1 MYCIQR
7 LSLCDERDRRLVLD
21 DQRVATIGTGMSAT
35 FRLHM
40 SFGLPQICVK
50 AWMEGESC
58 IARNVT
64 GDPELVLLNGQPL
77 FDFVQLEDGDSLQ
90 IGSDQF
96 LVLLV
101 RDEQTV
107 PAPPQPMPLPAERR
121 SQTSLSAETDRAFR
135 TVALNRTVS
144 RHEPRDPKWSLED
157 FLGRLR
163 SLSSVIQFVNFR
175 HAGIDV
181 PRRREMRNDLFEKM
195 PAEVTEIYSLHTI
208 TDAALGTHLDVC
220 RDLIGR
226 DACVW
231 AVPMSDAQTSL
242 SESKLYY
249 AWLARPSV
257 LEMTLRQSPRDFCLS
272 LLKPFRAFILPECKG
287 LKTWCVLSNPSMKPE
302 ELINGR

>member
-21 DQRVATIGTGMSAT
+21 HQNVATIGSGSAVS

-40 SFGLPQICVK
+40 SFGLPLVCLK
-50 AWMEGESC
+50 LWMEEDTC

-77 FDFVQLEDGDSLQ
+77 FDIVQLEDGDSLQ
-90 IGSDQF
+90 VGSDQF
-96 LVLLV
+96 LVLLAGREAPDPSPAAPV
-101 RDEQTV
+101 VAV
-107 PAPPQPMPLPAERR
+107 PVVTPVAER
-121 SQTSLSAETDRAFR
+121 TDALRTFR
-135 TVALNRTVS
+135 TVPLNRSVS
-144 RHEPRDPKWSLED
+144 RHEPRDARWTLED

-175 HAGIDV
+175 HAGVEV
-181 PRRREMRNDLFEKM
+181 PRRREMKSDLFEKM

-208 TDAALGTHLDVC
+208 TDAALGTHLDVA
-220 RDLIGR
+220 RQLIGR

-231 AVPMSDAQTSL
+231 AVPVSDAQTSL
-242 SESKLYY
+242 ADAKLYY

-257 LEMTLRQSPRDFCLS
+257 LEMTLRQSPRDFCVS
-272 LLKPFRAFILPECKG
+272 LMKPFRAFILPECKG
-287 LKTWCVLSNPSMKPE
+287 INTWCILSASSLKPE
-302 ELINGR
+302 ELITGK

>member
-7 LSLCDERDRRLVLD
+7 LSLCDERDRRLFLD
-21 DQRVATIGTGMSAT
+21 DQRVATIGTGMSAS

-40 SFGLPQICVK
+40 SFGLPQTCVK

-96 LVLLV
+96 LVLLA
-101 RDEQTV
+101 REENET
-107 PAPPQPMPLPAERR
+107 PAPPVPAPAERR
-121 SQTSLSAETDRAFR
+121 SHVSSSPEMDRTFR

-144 RHEPRDPKWSLED
+144 RHEPRDPKWTLED

-181 PRRREMRNDLFEKM
+181 PRRRELQSDLFETM
-195 PAEVTEIYSLHTI
+195 PAEVTEVYSLHTI

-220 RDLIGR
+220 RNLIGR

-231 AVPMSDAQTSL
+231 AVPTADAQSSL

-272 LLKPFRAFILPECKG
+272 LLKPFRAFILPECRSTT
-287 LKTWCVLSNPSMKPE
+287 TWCVLSNPLMKPE
-302 ELINGR
+302 DLMNGK